1 MNLNMPFDNKSVLA
15 QQAEC
20 IDLRRIKSTLVV
32 THNARSGA
40 HLFSNL
46 MDNHSEILS
55 CPPDSLPWIIEKI
68 DTECFESIINTNK
81 VMPKDLVNWI
91 TTNCPLLFKTQN
103 NKRINK
109 SMPARTDLSGFRVTV
124 SMLVGI
130 DTFRLIAE
138 NLVATHMKKYNNDIK
153 ASDILSLIHWTYAL
167 ARGRLISTDTPI
179 ICWQRHNFIPNKA
192 LANIISNTINPIF
205 ITTMRQFEDAL
216 DSFLSWLRPHYETK
230 IQMFRVCVISF
241 AFNLNKRQTSAPQWA
256 VKFEDMHTKTDS
268 LMKNICEKL
277 NIEFE
282 PTLLETTLD
291 GEPCIWNVRGK
302 LITGTNQELRRRD
315 KFTILN
321 NADIIFINLL
331 FARRYKHFG
340 YEHQDATIEF
350 TKGNPSNLS
359 FNNLIRCLEAVQVSG
374 RSYLA
379 NLTFETN
386 PEDLLN
392 LRNILSHS
400 WHPDLHP
407 LDLIT

>member
-1 MNLNMPFDNKSVLA
+1 MSFLNKKVLA
-15 QQAEC
+15 QQVAR

-68 DTECFESIINTNK
+68 DTKCFESIINTNK
-81 VMPKDLVNWI
+81 IMPESLVDWI

-103 NKRINK
+103 NERNNK
-109 SMPARTDLSGFRVTV
+109 SVLARTDLSGFRVTV
-124 SMLVGI
+124 SMLVAV

-138 NLVATHMKKYNNDIK
+138 NLIAAHMKKYNNDIR
-153 ASDILSLIHWTYAL
+153 ACDILSLIHWTYAL
-167 ARGRLISTDTPI
+167 ARRRLISTDTPI

-216 DSFLSWLRPHYETK
+216 DSFLSWLRPHYKTK
-230 IQMFRVCVISF
+230 AIMFRVCMISF
-241 AFNLNKRQTSAPQWA
+241 ACNLNKRQTSAPQWA
-256 VKFEDMHTKTDS
+256 VKFEHMHTQTDS
-268 LMKNICEKL
+268 LMKNICKKL
-277 NIEFE
+277 NIGFE

-291 GEPCIWNVRGK
+291 GEPCIWNVRSK
-302 LITGTNQELRRRD
+302 LITGTNKKLRRRE

-340 YEHQDATIEF
+340 YNHQDATIEF
-350 TKGNPSNLS
+350 TKIDPSNLS
-359 FNNLIRCLEAVQVSG
+359 FHDLVRYLEAVQVSG

-386 PEDLLN
+386 PDNLLN

-400 WHPDLHP
+400 WHPDLQP
-407 LDLIT
+407 LDLIN

>member
-1 MNLNMPFDNKSVLA
+1 MNLNMPFLNKRVLA
-15 QQAEC
+15 HQVAS

-46 MDNHSEILS
+46 LDNHSEIMS

-68 DTECFESIINTNK
+68 DTKCFKSIIK
-81 VMPKDLVNWI
+81 VDKVVPQELVSWI
-91 TTNCPLLFKTQN
+91 ITHCPLLFKTVN
-103 NKRINK
+103 NETTNK
-109 SMPARTDLSGFRVTV
+109 SMPVREDLSGFRVTV
-124 SMLVGI
+124 SMLVTT

-138 NLVATHMKKYNNDIK
+138 SLIAAHMKKYNNEIK
-153 ASDILSLIHWTYAL
+153 AIDILSLIHWTYAL
-167 ARGRLISTDTPI
+167 ARGRVISTDTPI

-205 ITTMRQFEDAL
+205 VTTIRQFEDAL
-216 DSFLSWLRPHYETK
+216 DSFLSWLRPQYKTK
-230 IQMFRVCVISF
+230 TQMFRVCVISF
-241 AFNLNKRQTSAPQWA
+241 ACNLNKRQTSAPQWA
-256 VKFEDMHTKTDS
+256 VKFEDMHTNTDT

-291 GEPCIWNVRGK
+291 GEPCIWNVRSK
-302 LITGTNQELRRRD
+302 LITGTNKKLRRRD

-331 FARRYKHFG
+331 FASRYKHFG
-340 YEHQDATIEF
+340 YSYQDATIKF
-350 TKGNPSNLS
+350 TNSDPSNLS
-359 FNNLIRCLEAVQVSG
+359 FDNLVRCLEAVQVSG

-386 PEDLLN
+386 PDDLLN

-400 WHPDLHP
+400 WHPDLQP
-407 LDLIT
+407 IDLIR